1 MIIDAWMQHPNADW
15 IGNPMF
21 ESLRRWRPGKW
32 SETAPP
38 IEDTLAEMD
47 RAGVS
52 VGMLCAWHGP
62 GGPMISNDE
71 VAQYCRAYPDRFIGI
86 ASVDLFRPMEAVR
99 ELRLR
104 VKRDG
109 FKGLRVLPWV
119 WGLPPDDCRYYPLF
133 AECCELDVPIMMQ
146 IGHCLDYQRDRIL
159 PSVGRPITLDRVA
172 IDFPELKLIGIHLG
186 WPWTDEMIAVCFKHA
201 NVYMAGDAY
210 APKHWPAE
218 YVRYVDS
225 WGQDKCLFGTDWPVI
240 DPERA
245 IHEIDQLNLRSAS
258 RSKLLRE
265 NAMRVFRLEEHPET
279 PHLATNN
286 TLTAPT
292 ERP

>member
-38 IEDTLAEMD
+38 IQDTLAEMD

-119 WGLPPDDCRYYPLF
+119 WGLPPDDRRYYPLF
-133 AECCELDVPIMMQ
+133 AECCELDIPFCTQV
-146 IGHCLDYQRDRIL
+146 GHAGPLRE
-159 PSVGRPITLDRVA
+159 VGT
-172 IDFPELKLIGIHLG
+172 
-186 WPWTDEMIAVCFKHA
+186 
-201 NVYMAGDAY
+201 
-210 APKHWPAE
+210 
-218 YVRYVDS
+218 
-225 WGQDKCLFGTDWPVI
+225 
-240 DPERA
+240 RA
-245 IHEIDQLNLRSAS
+245 TYPLS
-258 RSKLLRE
+258 RSGRAGVSRASHSRWPYWR
-265 NAMRVFRLEEHPET
+265 AM
-279 PHLATNN
+279 AQ
-286 TLTAPT
+286 
-292 ERP
+292 

>member
-1 MIIDAWMQHPNADW
+1 MIIDAWMQHPNAEW

-38 IEDTLAEMD
+38 IQDTLAEMD
-47 RAGVS
+47 HAGVS

-62 GGPMISNDE
+62 SDPMISNDE

-119 WGLPPDDCRYYPLF
+119 WGLPPDDRRFYPLF
-133 AECCELDVPIMMQ
+133 AECCELDVPFCTQ
-146 IGHCLDYQRDRIL
+146 VGHAGHCASRNQGDLSLIL
-159 PSVGRPITLDRVA
+159 IGSRWSFPSFAFSVA
-172 IDFPELKLIGIHLG
+172 ILACHG
-186 WPWTDEMIAVCFKHA
+186 
-201 NVYMAGDAY
+201 
-210 APKHWPAE
+210 
-218 YVRYVDS
+218 S
-225 WGQDKCLFGTDWPVI
+225 
-240 DPERA
+240 
-245 IHEIDQLNLRSAS
+245 
-258 RSKLLRE
+258 
-265 NAMRVFRLEEHPET
+265 MRCSHSS
-279 PHLATNN
+279 
-286 TLTAPT
+286 
-292 ERP
+292 

>member
-1 MIIDAWMQHPNADW
+1 LRPQPNPVEPSAFPVGEGAQQVRFFVRRGQHHMIIDAWMQHPNADW

-86 ASVDLFRPMEAVR
+86 ASVDLFRPMGAVR

-119 WGLPPDDCRYYPLF
+119 WGLPPDDRRYYPLF
-133 AECCELDVPIMMQ
+133 AECCELDVPFCTQ
-146 IGHCLDYQRDRIL
+146 VGHAGPLRESE
-159 PSVGRPITLDRVA
+159 PGRPIPYLDRRWSSPSFAFSVA
-172 IDFPELKLIGIHLG
+172 ILACHGS
-186 WPWTDEMIAVCFKHA
+186 TRC
-201 NVYMAGDAY
+201 
-210 APKHWPAE
+210 
-218 YVRYVDS
+218 
-225 WGQDKCLFGTDWPVI
+225 
-240 DPERA
+240 
-245 IHEIDQLNLRSAS
+245 S
-258 RSKLLRE
+258 RSS
-265 NAMRVFRLEEHPET
+265 
-279 PHLATNN
+279 
-286 TLTAPT
+286 
-292 ERP
+292 